1 MHLRKIIEIKNL
13 KGKRI
18 LVRVDFNVPVEKG
31 KIKNDFKII
40 KSLPTI
46 NYLLDKGASVILVS
60 HLGRPNGVVDQS
72 LSLRPIAKVLSS
84 FLNKEVKLKSLK
96 ELQQKPSNEKIVLLE
111 NIRFFPGE
119 EKNDIAFTKEL
130 SKLAEI
136 FVSECFAVAHRSS
149 ASVTGLAKY
158 LPTYAGLLMAE
169 EVEGIERAVSKP
181 KKPLVVILGGIKTET
196 KIPVLKNFLT
206 KADYILVGGGI
217 ASTYFAGKG
226 YGLGVS
232 LLDKDYVGLMKRLG
246 VNKKVIMPV
255 DAVVGQINGAG
266 ARLVSLAK
274 PLKLAKNE
282 GIFDV
287 GPATVRLFASYIKK
301 ARTLVWNGAMGKFEQ
316 HPYEYGT
323 YSLARLFAARSKGKS
338 FGVAGG
344 GETVEILEKL
354 KVAGDVDLVSTGGG
368 AMLEY
373 LSGKI
378 LPGVKILKKN

>member
-378 LPGVKILKKN
+378 FPGVKILKKN